1 MNNFMN
7 HCVNS
12 KREPLIVKILV
23 WIPFS
28 GVCAE
33 LFMVTVKFMH
43 GESVL
48 VFMSYS
54 SACS

>member
-1 MNNFMN
+1 MNNFLN
-7 HCVNS
+7 HCVDS
-12 KREPLIVKILV
+12 KHEPLIVKILV
-23 WIPFS
+23 WIPFT
-28 GVCAE
+28 VCAE

>member
-1 MNNFMN
+1 M
-7 HCVNS
+7 
-12 KREPLIVKILV
+12 
-23 WIPFS
+23 
-28 GVCAE
+28 VCAE

-54 SACS
+54 SACSSIGSWFIIGSFWVIFGNQSLFDR